1 MKTNIIK
8 YTYYLLLISIAFTNC
23 KKDES
28 NFICENNITICES
41 PIELIST
48 SVDTCFDLSFSNTG
62 QVLSNFTY
70 DYLQSVM
77 SNGVVEDEFIF
88 VHHDFDGEWLV
99 YKSNLCNEYYEQ
111 GFDLRTIDNPLLF
124 DWNQND
130 ELLLN
135 DVLSF
140 QVWSVNF
147 DGTNLV
153 KITNNEGSYR
163 GPQWCL
169 NDSLIYCGFSPYD
182 SNHPLYPDRIIL
194 MDRNGEIVHAFP
206 VGTSTIL
213 SAPNGNKI
221 LTTRNNSNSQSIG
234 YIDIETKEFIAIK
247 DFEISSGFGFAGFVW
262 LNDEEIIYHFN
273 KQAAQRIV
281 KLNIITLEETLIL
294 EEDCE
299 NVGSGARV
307 TFANNQEEALMS
319 RSEYRYVANH
329 PDSLYYFREIIK
341 KNIFTGEEWLLNI
354 DL

>member
-1 MKTNIIK
+1 MKYLFYLLTISILFINCKGDDDNNII
-8 YTYYLLLISIAFTNC
+8 C
-23 KKDES
+23 G
-28 NFICENNITICES
+28 NNIKICES

-48 SVDTCFDLSFSNTG
+48 SVDTCFDLSFSSTG
-62 QVLSNFTY
+62 QVIANFTY
-70 DYLQSVM
+70 DYISRPIT
-77 SNGVVEDEFIF
+77 NGVVDDEFIF
-88 VHHDFDGEWLV
+88 IHHDFDGDWLV

-135 DVLSF
+135 DLSSF

-153 KITNNEGSYR
+153 KITNNEGEYSA
-163 GPQWCL
+163 PQWCL

-194 MDRNGEIVHAFP
+194 MDRNGEIVHAFT

-221 LTTRNNSNSQSIG
+221 LTTRNNTDSQSIG
-234 YIDIETKEFIAIK
+234 YIDLETKEFILIK
-247 DFEISSGFGFAGFVW
+247 DFEISSGFGFINLTW
-262 LNDEEIIYHFN
+262 LNNDEIIYHFR

-281 KLNIITLEETLIL
+281 KLNINTLEETLIS

-299 NVGSGARV
+299 NISTGGVA
-307 TFANNQEEALMS
+307 TFSNNQEEVLMGK
-319 RSEYRYVANH
+319 SEYRYVADH
-329 PDSLYYFREIIK
+329 PDSLYFFQEIIK
-341 KNIFTGEEWLLNI
+341 KNILTGEEWLLNI